1 VPHGIDTGLI
11 DRIAPFARELVTS
24 YARSLP
30 HLRYADVRI
39 DVSAGKRAS
48 AENGS
53 PKFASDDYGSSFG
66 ARVLVDAVG
75 TDFQL

>member
-1 VPHGIDTGLI
+1 VPRGIDTGLI
-11 DRIAPFARELVTS
+11 DRIAPCARELVTS
-24 YARSLP
+24 YSLP